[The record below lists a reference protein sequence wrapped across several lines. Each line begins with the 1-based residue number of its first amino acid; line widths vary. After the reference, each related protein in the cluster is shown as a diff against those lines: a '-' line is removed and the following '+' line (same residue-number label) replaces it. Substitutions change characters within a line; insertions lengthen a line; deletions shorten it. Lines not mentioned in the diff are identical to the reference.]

1 MKAFGLALLI
11 LMSVYTPTF
20 AQSTTEESSNEV
32 APSEAQQA
40 FDKLKTLSGSWVGQ
54 VTTDPQEPMVEG
66 NFAQFSLTETS
77 RGNALVHELSLSPLP
92 DHPVTMFYL
101 EDDQLLLTHYCDS
114 GNRPRMVG
122 KLSPDGK
129 TLEFDFLDLS
139 GGNEYGHMHRAVFT
153 FIDENHHTEEWT
165 WLKPDDQPVRVR
177 FDLQRTNFESMASA
191 E

>member
-11 LMSVYTPTF
+11 LMSVYSPTF

-114 GNRPRMVG
+114 GNRPRMGG

>member
-11 LMSVYTPTF
+11 LMSVYSPTF
-20 AQSTTEESSNEV
+20 AQSTEESPNEV